1 MPQITN
7 KIKLSGLFAGVLV
20 ASALFISCG
29 KDKQSDDTETTA
41 VDSTDQVI
49 EKKMVPDSIPGDSLP
64 ALDDSSS
71 TRPEPRKTR

>member
-20 ASALFISCG
+20 ASMLFISCG
-29 KDKQSDDTETTA
+29 KEKQSDDTTA
-41 VDSTDQVI
+41 VDSTGQAID
-49 EKKMVPDSIPGDSLP
+49 ETMAPDSTAADSLP
-64 ALDDSSS
+64 VLDDSSS